1 MTGTDAFAN
10 MDRQRGA
17 AQLNGNGFILLPC
30 GSWCSYRS
38 LILKCNSYRHAQWW
52 RQGIDEFIRKHGKDF
67 LTEHRFG
74 SYAAVQENTLAKW

>member
-1 MTGTDAFAN
+1 MYVASASRLF
-10 MDRQRGA
+10 
-17 AQLNGNGFILLPC
+17 
-30 GSWCSYRS
+30 SRS

>member
-1 MTGTDAFAN
+1 MSSPIKWKWLHPHA
-10 MDRQRGA
+10 
-17 AQLNGNGFILLPC
+17 L
-30 GSWCSYRS
+30 CSYRS

>member
-1 MTGTDAFAN
+1 MYVASASRPTCRLF
-10 MDRQRGA
+10 
-17 AQLNGNGFILLPC
+17 
-30 GSWCSYRS
+30 YRS

>member
-1 MTGTDAFAN
+1 MLGQQEAALLN
-10 MDRQRGA
+10 VRG
-17 AQLNGNGFILLPC
+17 
-30 GSWCSYRS
+30 CSTCPICHWFYRS
-38 LILKCNSYRHAQWW
+38 LILKCTSYRHAQWW

>member
-1 MTGTDAFAN
+1 MTGTDAFTN
-10 MDRQRGA
+10 MVRQRGA
-17 AQLNGNGFILLPC
+17 AQFNGNGFSLLPC
-30 GSWCSYRS
+30 SSRS

-74 SYAAVQENTLAKW
+74 SYAPVQENTLAKW